1 MPNPGLSDE
10 DMAAVLDAIEQTGGN
25 QVQAAKLLNMDRS
38 TFRGRLHTA
47 MRRQVGIAKP
57 EHLSPYVVKGTSTL
71 YDADGNERLKWVKT
85 SLDRERF
92 DEAMRE
98 YVEWLATSAKGKAEL
113 TPAPVHSQ
121 DDLLSV
127 YAIGDPHLGLFSW
140 AAETGEDFD
149 LKIAERLTT
158 SAVARL
164 VSCSPDSSEALILEL
179 GDLLHAD
186 DSTNQT
192 PTSKHSLDVDT
203 RYAKV
208 MQVAL
213 RTLKHCISLALQK
226 HQKVTVWLIGGNH
239 DPHSSFAIAMCL
251 NAFYENEPR
260 VVIDLSPSAFRYMK
274 FGQVMI
280 GSHHGHGIRFE
291 QLPGIMATDR
301 SREWGDTLHRYWYVG
316 HIHHISRK
324 EFPGAVC
331 ESFRTMASRDAWH
344 AAKGYRAG
352 RDMSL
357 IVHHRDFGEIERH
370 RADVAML
377 QGAA

>member
-10 DMAAVLDAIEQTGGN
+10 DMAAVLDAIEQTSGN

-38 TFRGRLHTA
+38 TFRNRLATA

-85 SLDRERF
+85 RLDDERF
-92 DEAMRE
+92 DQIMRE

-192 PTSKHSLDVDT
+192 
-203 RYAKV
+203 
-208 MQVAL
+208 
-213 RTLKHCISLALQK
+213 RTHLL
-226 HQKVTVWLIGGNH
+226 
-239 DPHSSFAIAMCL
+239 
-251 NAFYENEPR
+251 
-260 VVIDLSPSAFRYMK
+260 PSQCA
-274 FGQVMI
+274 
-280 GSHHGHGIRFE
+280 
-291 QLPGIMATDR
+291 
-301 SREWGDTLHRYWYVG
+301 
-316 HIHHISRK
+316 
-324 EFPGAVC
+324 
-331 ESFRTMASRDAWH
+331 
-344 AAKGYRAG
+344 
-352 RDMSL
+352 
-357 IVHHRDFGEIERH
+357 
-370 RADVAML
+370 
-377 QGAA
+377 